1 MKMQRGYLPE
11 DEKNKND
18 NFRAI
23 LYVAKYT
30 INPAIAHGISSY
42 VGSLEAGKLADI
54 VLWKPE
60 MFGVKPEIIFKG
72 GMVAGSKMGDANASI
87 VTPQP
92 IIYRNMYAGMGKAVL
107 KTSVLFV
114 SRISI
119 EKGIAEEY
127 GLEKK
132 LLPVGN
138 CRNISKADMIHND
151 ALPVI
156 EVNPETYEV
165 FLDGELTTC
174 DPISEVSL
182 GQRYFLF

>member
-1 MKMQRGYLPE
+1 
-11 DEKNKND
+11 
-18 NFRAI
+18 
-23 LYVAKYT
+23 
-30 INPAIAHGISSY
+30 
-42 VGSLEAGKLADI
+42 
-54 VLWKPE
+54 
-60 MFGVKPEIIFKG
+60 
-72 GMVAGSKMGDANASI
+72 
-87 VTPQP
+87 
-92 IIYRNMYAGMGKAVL
+92 MYAGMGKAVL